1 MFPSQIAPIGSRKAF
16 VPKRSSKGGLNHAEE
31 FALSLKKLF
40 GFRSVLEIGEG
51 SGSQKR
57 RTRKERVLELKRSVF
72 KNRISRRLDCPWI
85 FVDDVFVTGST
96 YKRVKSEFKN
106 KPEMIV
112 TLFYRPLIEGDD
124 DDL

>member
-1 MFPSQIAPIGSRKAF
+1 M
-16 VPKRSSKGGLNHAEE
+16 
-31 FALSLKKLF
+31 
-40 GFRSVLEIGEG
+40 
-51 SGSQKR
+51 
-57 RTRKERVLELKRSVF
+57 LELKRSVC